1 MWVYKKKYKG
11 QKIGVR
17 GFGILDTNTLS
28 AELIYKYGLLPQF
41 TKLIRFIERAE
52 EKKKPSKKKPTNKLP
67 SNE

>member
-11 QKIGVR
+11 QKIGVK

-28 AELIYKYGLLPQF
+28 AELIYKYSLLPQF

-52 EKKKPSKKKPTNKLP
+52 EKKKPSKKKSTKQLP